1 MNKRSA
7 WAILL
12 CIVMLFVATSCLT
25 NGSST
30 VVEANADKAAAAG
43 LEVVEV
49 TVDESKG
56 TKAKKYSE
64 WFVEEDDQTR
74 DLEVKK
80 DWKYY
85 ILMPVGWF
93 LTQINKIVP
102 SYVFTLFVFAI
113 LMKLLFLPFSIY
125 QQKNMIKQAKFK
137 PTERAIRNRYKGRT
151 DQATMQK
158 MQQEIMDAQKKAGV
172 STFGGCLPM
181 LIQLPAIYL
190 LYEVIRNPLSYV
202 AGYSQAT
209 ITGIKN
215 VLCYNDISSWDLSNL
230 SSTVRNALLSGNAG
244 TLNELN
250 LVPLLRDHWDA
261 FQGVAGMADKTVEG
275 LPNFYAFGNYVDLS
289 VTPTVTFNWPLVLY
303 LLIPIITFVALFFSM
318 RLNRKMT
325 AGATSAPVEG
335 QPDMRM
341 ANVVM
346 DIGMPA
352 MSAFF
357 TFMFPAVLGVYWI
370 FNNILATVQQFILKK
385 VMPFPTFTEEDY
397 KQAEREYNKGKEPV
411 KKAEKKEND
420 PNKPKVRS
428 LHHIDDDDED

>member
-1 MNKRSA
+1 
-7 WAILL
+7 
-12 CIVMLFVATSCLT
+12 MLFIAVGCIGNAA
-25 NGSST
+25 NNA

-43 LEVVEV
+43 IEVKEV
-49 TVDESKG
+49 DIDNKG
-56 TKAKKYSE
+56 NKAKKYSE
-64 WFVEEDDQTR
+64 WYIDEEDATR
-74 DLEVKK
+74 AEETKK

-93 LTQINKIVP
+93 LTQVNKIVP
-102 SYVFTLFVFAI
+102 SYIFTLFVFAI
-113 LMKLLFLPFSIY
+113 LMKLLFLYFSIR
-125 QQKNMIKQAKFK
+125 QQKSMVKQAAFK
-137 PTERAIRNRYKGRT
+137 PKEMAIRNRYKGRT

-158 MQQEIMDAQKKAGV
+158 MQQEIMDAQKKEGI

-181 LIQLPAIYL
+181 LIQLPVIYL

-215 VLCYNDISSWDLSNL
+215 VLCYNDITSWDLSNL
-230 SSTVRNALLSGNAG
+230 PSSVQSALLSGKA
-244 TLNELN
+244 TMINELN
-250 LVPLLRDHWDA
+250 LVPILRDHWDA
-261 FQGVAGMADKTVEG
+261 FKGVSGMADKTVEG
-275 LPNFYAFGNYVDLS
+275 LPNFYAFGNHIDLS
-289 VTPTVTFNWPLVLY
+289 VTPSVTFNWPMVLY

-325 AGATSAPVEG
+325 AGATTAPVEG

-352 MSAFF
+352 MSAFL

-370 FNNILATVQQFILKK
+370 FNNVLSTVQQFILKK
-385 VMPFPTFTEEDY
+385 IYPFPTFTEEDF
-397 KQAEREYNKGKEPV
+397 KKAEKEYNKGKEVV
-411 KKAEKKEND
+411 KKEKTPPD

-428 LHHIDDDDED
+428 LHHIDDDDDE